1 MVEANSQKRLSKRS
15 KPYSSLFSR
24 NTDYFFII
32 FRMAISTFGFWM
44 NSLFHLLDELKFV
57 KNTIQTFFWNICSV
71 RDINQSL
78 SR

>member
-15 KPYSSLFSR
+15 KLYSSLFSR

-44 NSLFHLLDELKFV
+44 NLLFHLLKTFV
-57 KNTIQTFFWNICSV
+57 K
-71 RDINQSL
+71 
-78 SR
+78 

>member
-57 KNTIQTFFWNICSV
+57 NVVYEIS
-71 RDINQSL
+71 INPCRAKEL
-78 SR
+78 KEAD